1 MQNATLFD
9 AVELRPSVQVIPA
22 SLSRL
27 QALDGTPAQKADFVR
42 QVKVNVEGFNQA
54 RKFIDAL
61 LARAKHTRKPGGLW
75 ILGSG
80 GVGKSFILD
89 DIYHRYPPKETQSTR
104 HTPVLSL
111 SFEGTPVWSTILLSL
126 ILQLG
131 QDPDLLHYRKNDDL
145 RDYLVDALPECGT
158 VAIMFDEAQ
167 HLWLNTKAKR
177 VQDRMGGALGDAIK
191 RLYDDLQVAF
201 IFTGTPGLI
210 KVYEDDAQAK
220 TRWSGLLQLQEFVFD
235 NRFIG
240 LLKALEEAIPLEG
253 QSQLTDEN
261 TAFKLYQASKGNF
274 RLLKDL
280 LAEAVFLAANSNSL
294 SISTRHLANAFFN
307 RFCAVENPFL

>member
-9 AVELRPSVQVIPA
+9 AVELPPSAHVIPA
-22 SLSRL
+22 SLTRL

-42 QVKVNVEGFNQA
+42 QVKVNVEGFDQA
-54 RKFIDAL
+54 RKFIDAM

-75 ILGSG
+75 ILGTG

-89 DIYHRYPPKETQSTR
+89 DIYRRYPPKETQSSR
-104 HTPVLSL
+104 YTPVLSL

-145 RDYLVDALPECGT
+145 RDYLVDVIPQCGT
-158 VAIMFDEAQ
+158 LGIMFDEAH

-177 VQDRMGGALGDAIK
+177 IQDRMGGALGDAIK

-201 IFTGTPGLI
+201 IFTGTPGLM

-220 TRWSGLLQLQEFVFD
+220 TRWSGLLQLHEFEFD
-235 NRFIG
+235 SRFIG
-240 LLKALEEAIPLEG
+240 LLKALEEAIPLEE
-253 QSQLTDEN
+253 QSQLTDQR
-261 TAFKLYQASKGNF
+261 TALKLYQASKGNF

-280 LAEAVFLAANSNSL
+280 LAEAVFLAANANSA
-294 SISTRHLANAFFN
+294 SISNKHLANAFFN